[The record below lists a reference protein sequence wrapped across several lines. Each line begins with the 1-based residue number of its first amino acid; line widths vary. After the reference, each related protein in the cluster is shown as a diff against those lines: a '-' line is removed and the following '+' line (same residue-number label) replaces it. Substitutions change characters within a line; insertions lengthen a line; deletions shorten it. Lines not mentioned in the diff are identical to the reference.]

1 MLGLGN
7 SLVSLSIMGQSFI
20 NAYRVVLD
28 GANDQLKVLY
38 NSNNIFTP
46 NNSGADRG
54 FSISYWIRYDA
65 SAVPAGRGV
74 NAVYRNGQYSLG
86 ANRYEYFIGGGY
98 DRQPY
103 LKLYG
108 GDDIN
113 VHQTFKLDFIPDAD
127 TLYHFLWCWDLSD
140 GDSTGWKCFIDGAKQ
155 THGDGATYSESGTW
169 AAVSATVN
177 ATFFG
182 TNNVGTGRA
191 LTIDEVAFYDDFVSD
206 SDAAALY
213 NDGTPAD
220 ATQVD
225 NLIINYRFEEGSGT
239 AAADSTGNAGD
250 IELVNGTAW
259 EAV

>member
-1 MLGLGN
+1 MLGLSN
-7 SLVSLSIMGQSFI
+7 SLMSLSVMGESFI

-28 GANDQLKVLY
+28 GANDQLKVSY

-46 NNSGADRG
+46 NSSGADRG

-65 SAVPAGRGV
+65 SAVPAGRGAT
-74 NAVYRNGQYSLG
+74 AVWRYGLFSLG
-86 ANRYEYFIGGGY
+86 AHHYEYTIHGSY
-98 DRQPY
+98 DRKPFMTV
-103 LKLYG
+103 YG
-108 GDDIN
+108 GDDAD
-113 VHQTFKLDFIPDAD
+113 VYQQFKLDFVPDAD

-140 GDSTGWKCFIDGAKQ
+140 GDNTGWKCFVDGVKQ

-169 AAVSATVN
+169 AAVVPTVN
-177 ATFFG
+177 DTFFVSN
-182 TNNVGTGRA
+182 TSLLRA

-206 SDAAALY
+206 SGAAVLY

-250 IELVNGTAW
+250 IELINGTAW